1 MKGVC
6 NLLKFNIGI
15 MISFA
20 IYFSFNIGIGVW
32 YYRKEQNLSDYIL
45 GGRQLGPWVTSMSSV
60 ASDMSGWMLMGLPG
74 YAYMAGLNA
83 YWIALGLALGT
94 WFNWL
99 FIAKRLR
106 NYTYLAK
113 DSLTIPDFY
122 ENRYHDTSKSLRI
135 VSAVF
140 IFIFFLIYTASG
152 FVAGGKLFNT
162 TFGLPYF
169 SSLLVSAGVVVIY
182 TFMGGFQA
190 VCFTDFCQGVL
201 MFFAVIA
208 VPATGVYLLGG
219 PATTV
224 HELTTQLPS
233 HLNMFV
239 NGDGTTVTLLGVI
252 SLMAWGLGYPGQP
265 HIIVRFMAIRSSAEI
280 KSATRIA
287 MTWIFFSLSAA
298 VAIGMVGRLL
308 FPNLE
313 GTAVETIFMVMT
325 EKFYQSFFAGVIL
338 SAILAAIM
346 STASS
351 QLLVTASSIA
361 RDFYQTLIRP
371 QADEA
376 ELLRVNR
383 FTVIG
388 VSCLSIAI
396 ASNPNNMVLD
406 LVAYAWAG
414 FGAAFGP
421 LTIFSLFYRN
431 TTRNGALAGIFV
443 GGCTVL
449 LWKQFG
455 SADLYEIVPGFLAS
469 CVAIYTVSKLE
480 GGPSQEV
487 LNEFDEFSKM
497 DN

>member
-1 MKGVC
+1 MIKLNFGVTIAFV
-6 NLLKFNIGI
+6 LYFAFNIGV
-15 MISFA
+15 
-20 IYFSFNIGIGVW
+20 GIW

-74 YAYMAGLNA
+74 YAYLAGINA
-83 YWIALGLALGT
+83 YWIAIGLALGT
-94 WFNWL
+94 WFNWV
-99 FIAKRLR
+99 FVAKRLR
-106 NYTYLAK
+106 NYTHLAK

-122 ENRYHDTSKSLRI
+122 ENRFRDNSKSLRTI
-135 VSAVF
+135 SAVF

-169 SSLLVSAGVVVIY
+169 SSLLVSAGVVVVY

-190 VCFTDFCQGVL
+190 VCFTDFCQGIL

-219 PATTV
+219 PNVAVQQLVTT
-224 HELTTQLPS
+224 LPE
-233 HLNMFV
+233 HLNMFI
-239 NGDGTTVTLLGVI
+239 NPDGSSVTLIAVI

-265 HIIVRFMAIRSSAEI
+265 HIIVRFMAISSTKEI
-280 KSATRIA
+280 KAATRIA

-298 VAIGMVGRLL
+298 VAIGIVGRLS
-308 FPNLE
+308 FPGLT
-313 GTAVETIFMVMT
+313 GGAVETIFMIMT
-325 EKFYQSFFAGVIL
+325 ERFYTSFFAGIIL

-351 QLLVTASSIA
+351 QLLVTSSSIA

-371 QADEA
+371 NADEK
-376 ELLRVNR
+376 ELVKVNR
-383 FTVIG
+383 ITVIL
-388 VSCLSIAI
+388 VSCMSIAI
-396 ASNPNNMVLD
+396 AANPDNMVLD

-421 LTIFSLFYRN
+421 MTVFSLFYRGM
-431 TTRNGALAGIFV
+431 TRNGALAGIFV

-455 SADLYEIVPGFLAS
+455 NPAIYEIIPGFIAS
-469 CVAIYTVSKLE
+469 SLAIYLVSKI
-480 GGPSQEV
+480 GPGPSQEI
-487 LNEFDEFSKM
+487 LDEFDTYSKM